1 MQPARKDAPPAL
13 ATAPHKVLFVEGSA
27 GGVVGGSLTG
37 ILELLPYLDRSR
49 WEPALVLA
57 EPKPGLAL
65 DDTPIHVLAPRADAG
80 PVLAGSAVV
89 RTLRRGVQVFSVVL
103 PRARELGRLFA
114 RERPALVYLAS
125 GLNSN
130 LATVVAAAR
139 TGVPV
144 VCHFKGF
151 RRIGPVDRFLS
162 RWIDTAITMTDEIT
176 EHYRARRVHARRF
189 VTIYDGIEPARFVT
203 GGGAAVRR
211 EFGIPDDAPLVGIVG
226 HVQEWKGQLLVAEA
240 VARARRA
247 IPDVRCVVVGGIH
260 KFGAAYGDRLK
271 ARIAEPDLAGHV
283 ILTGARRDVAA
294 CLDAMDVAIHAS
306 NREPFGRVLL
316 EAMATGRPVIA
327 PREGGPVEI
336 VADGETGLL
345 VPPRDPDALAQA
357 IVALLRDPARRTAM
371 GRAARSRVSGVFD
384 IHAHARAV
392 ERVFDDVLAAHVEAP
407 A

>member
-1 MQPARKDAPPAL
+1 
-13 ATAPHKVLFVEGSA
+13 
-27 GGVVGGSLTG
+27 
-37 ILELLPYLDRSR
+37 
-49 WEPALVLA
+49 
-57 EPKPGLAL
+57 
-65 DDTPIHVLAPRADAG
+65 VLAPRADAG
-80 PVLAGSAVV
+80 PVSAGSSTA
-89 RTLRRGVQVFSVVL
+89 RTVRRGVQVFSVVL

-162 RWIDTAITMTDEIT
+162 RWIDVAITMTDEIAR
-176 EHYRARRVHARRF
+176 HYEERHVHARRF
-189 VTIYDGIEPARFVT
+189 VTIYDGIEPGRFVT

-211 EFGIPDDAPLVGIVG
+211 EFGIPEDAPVVGIVG

-240 VARARRA
+240 VARARRE
-247 IPDVRCVVVGGIH
+247 IPALRCLVVGGVH
-260 KFGAAYGDRLK
+260 KFGAAYGDRLQ

-283 ILTGARRDVAA
+283 VLTGARRDVAA

-316 EAMATGRPVIA
+316 EAMAVGRPVIA

-345 VPPRDPDALAQA
+345 VPPRDPEALARA
-357 IVALLRDPARRTAM
+357 IVGLLGDAARCAAM
-371 GRAARSRVSGVFD
+371 GRAARARVSTVFD

-392 ERVFDDVLAAHVEAP
+392 EAVFDELLDARAAASTHGA

>member
-1 MQPARKDAPPAL
+1 MQPARQDAPPAPV
-13 ATAPHKVLFVEGSA
+13 TAPRKVLFVEGSA

-37 ILELLPYLDRSR
+37 ILELLPYLDRR
-49 WEPALVLA
+49 RYDPALVLA
-57 EPKPGLAL
+57 EPKPGLELPGTA
-65 DDTPIHVLAPRADAG
+65 IHVLAPRADAG
-80 PVLAGSAVV
+80 PVSAGSSLV

-103 PRARELGRLFA
+103 PRAQELMALFA
-114 RERPALVYLAS
+114 RERPSLVYLAS

-162 RWIDTAITMTDEIT
+162 RWIDVAITMTDEIAR
-176 EHYRARRVHARRF
+176 HYQQRHVHARRY
-189 VTIYDGIEPARFVT
+189 VTIYDGIEPGHFVT
-203 GGGAAVRR
+203 GGGAAVRQ

-240 VARARRA
+240 VARARRHVPA
-247 IPDVRCVVVGGIH
+247 LRCLIVGGIH
-260 KFGAAYGDRLK
+260 RFGKAYGAKLE

-294 CLDAMDVAIHAS
+294 CLDAVDVAIHAS

-316 EAMATGRPVIA
+316 EAMAVGRPVIA

-345 VPPRDPDALAQA
+345 VPPRDPDALAAA
-357 IVALLRDPARRTAM
+357 IVALLTDRARAEAM
-371 GRAARSRVSGVFD
+371 GRAARARVAAVFD
-384 IHAHARAV
+384 IHVHARAV
-392 ERVFDDVLAAHVEAP
+392 EGVFDEILARGP
-407 A
+407 AA